1 MESVG
6 YKFIF
11 WLPYSPD
18 LNLIEK
24 FWANMKMWIRNQIT
38 QFAKSYESI
47 IASFYAK
54 TSL

>member
-1 MESVG
+1 MVI
-6 YKFIF
+6 KLFF
-11 WLPYSPD
+11 LLHYSSD

-24 FWANMKMWIRNQIT
+24 FWTNMKMWIRNQTT

-47 IASFYAK
+47 ITSFYAQ